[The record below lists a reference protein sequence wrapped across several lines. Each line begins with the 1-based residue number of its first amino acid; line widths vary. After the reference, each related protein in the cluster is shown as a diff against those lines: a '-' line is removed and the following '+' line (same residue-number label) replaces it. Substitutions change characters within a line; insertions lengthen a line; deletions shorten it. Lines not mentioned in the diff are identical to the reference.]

1 MTGVVHLCM
10 FTMLCNFIY
19 TFLSIMCGHFY
30 FVLSVTILRCFSV
43 TAILVVL
50 LMNCVAPGMIVIL
63 LVLSILLVLFLPEE
77 MTLNQGE
84 AHQGDSQYHG
94 LLHSDEEIA
103 SAPHSGGKPLL

>member
-10 FTMLCNFIY
+10 FTMLCNFIN

-30 FVLSVTILRCFSV
+30 FVLSMTVLRSFSV

-50 LMNCVAPGMIVIL
+50 LMDCVAPGMIV
-63 LVLSILLVLFLPEE
+63 ILLVLFLPEE

-94 LLHSDEEIA
+94 HLHSDEER
-103 SAPHSGGKPLL
+103 

>member
-10 FTMLCNFIY
+10 FTMLCNFIN

-30 FVLSVTILRCFSV
+30 FVLSVTVLRSFSV

-50 LMNCVAPGMIVIL
+50 LMDYVAPGMIV
-63 LVLSILLVLFLPEE
+63 ILLVLFLPEE

-94 LLHSDEEIA
+94 HLHSDEE
-103 SAPHSGGKPLL
+103 

>member
-10 FTMLCNFIY
+10 FTMLCNFIN

-30 FVLSVTILRCFSV
+30 FVLSVTVLRCFSV

-63 LVLSILLVLFLPEE
+63 LVLFLPEE
-77 MTLNQGE
+77 MTLNQRE

-94 LLHSDEEIA
+94 HLHSDEER
-103 SAPHSGGKPLL
+103 

>member
-10 FTMLCNFIY
+10 FTMLCNFIN

-30 FVLSVTILRCFSV
+30 FVLSVTVLRCFSV

-50 LMNCVAPGMIVIL
+50 LMNCVAPGMVVIL
-63 LVLSILLVLFLPEE
+63 LVLSLPEE

-94 LLHSDEEIA
+94 HLHSDEER
-103 SAPHSGGKPLL
+103 